1 MSDNETILILRAGA
15 GTFFLLL
22 ILLVTVKL
30 KGAEVNIFKSSE
42 GGIRS

>member
-1 MSDNETILILRAGA
+1 MGRDF
-15 GTFFLLL
+15 FFLLL

-42 GGIRS
+42 GGIKS